1 MSAELGTQK
10 KEPLLAPLP
19 TNIKYLMENFKKIRT
34 HFRYALQSQRKTVG
48 FEVLLSGDGGIRT
61 HVPVKAKRFRVVLV
75 MTTSIRLQKQTI

>member
-34 HFRYALQSQRKTVG
+34 HFRYTLQSQRKTLALK
-48 FEVLLSGDGGIRT
+48 FY
-61 HVPVKAKRFRVVLV
+61 
-75 MTTSIRLQKQTI
+75 